1 MKIAGFC
8 SGHDCSYAILENGI
22 PIIHNELERFTREK
36 EPIGDSIQFMFDTYE
51 QSDDIKHFTHCQD
64 SWNGGIQKRYPE
76 SFQRINSIV
85 EKNNGEYFIPGHHQ
99 SHAANAFFSSNYEK
113 ALIITIDGG
122 GRDFDSNGN
131 EIISAFTV
139 WEGEGTKIQPITI
152 LPDSSLNIGWK
163 WLDCTGK
170 IFGLSTGHPRGNQAG
185 TVMAMASIGNPEMH
199 FEPFYHYLKRDS
211 NLQLNFGIFQEIAE
225 KSEQDKFDIAASLQ
239 KATEHVIYDLIKP
252 YIDAYEHDMLCLSG
266 GVVLNSVTMGKI
278 FEWFPK
284 IKNVYICPVPYDA
297 GLAIGSAQYVWH
309 HILNNPRIQWN
320 DSCTPYLGKIY
331 SFEEIKQD
339 LDKFDNSIVIQHDVD
354 IDMLVDLFIDPI
366 GNVIS
371 LFNNGSESGRR
382 ALGNRSIIADARN
395 TNMKQI
401 INDKV
406 KHRQWYRPFAPSILR
421 EDVSNWFV
429 RDLDSPYMSFVI
441 PFKEE
446 VKHLVPA
453 VVHLDGT
460 GRLQTVTEQDNPW
473 YYRFIKKVKEKT
485 NIPLILNTSFNDR
498 EPIVETPE
506 HAIACFLG
514 TNIDYLYFCQYNIL
528 IRKK

>member
-51 QSDDIKHFTHCQD
+51 DFNDITHFTHCYD
-64 SWNGGIQKRYPE
+64 SWNGGIQNRYPN
-76 SFQRINSIV
+76 SFNRLSKIV
-85 EKNNGEYFIPGHHQ
+85 TDNNGRYIVPGHHQ
-99 SHAANAFFSSNYEK
+99 SHAANAFFSSNFDE

-122 GRDFDSNGN
+122 GRDFDVNGN

-139 WEGEGTKIQPITI
+139 WTGNDTKIKPVDIIPYQ
-152 LPDSSLNIGWK
+152 SLNIGWK
-163 WLDCTGK
+163 WLECTGQ

-185 TVMAMASIGNPEMH
+185 TVMAMASIGDGNKY
-199 FEPFYHYLKRDS
+199 FDIFYSFLKLHS
-211 NLQLNFGIFQEIAE
+211 TYQLDFNTFRNIANQ
-225 KSEQDKFDIAASLQ
+225 SEQDKFDIASSLQ
-239 KATEHVIYDLIKP
+239 NATEHVIKEMIQQ
-252 YIDAYEHDMLCLSG
+252 YIDRFDYDKLCLSG
-266 GVVLNSVTMGKI
+266 GVVLNSVAMGKLYD
-278 FEWFPK
+278 WFPS
-284 IKNVYICPVPYDA
+284 IKEIYICPVPYDA
-297 GLAIGSAQYVWH
+297 GLAIGSAQFVWH
-309 HILNNPRIQWN
+309 HELNQPRINWK

-331 SFEEIKQD
+331 SVHEVLTDIK
-339 LDKFDNSIVIQHDVD
+339 KFNDQLNIQYDVD
-354 IDMLVDLFIDPI
+354 MAEVVELLTNEQ

-382 ALGNRSIIADARN
+382 ALGNRSIIADSRN
-395 TNMKQI
+395 KDMKQI

-406 KHRQWYRPFAPSILR
+406 KHRQWFRPFAPSILR
-421 EDVSNWFV
+421 EDVNEWFV
-429 RDLDSPYMSFVI
+429 RDLESPYMSFVI
-441 PFKEE
+441 PFKEN

-460 GRLQTVTEQDNPW
+460 GRLQTVTDSDNPW
-473 YYRFIKKVKEKT
+473 YYHFIKMVKHKT
-485 NIPLILNTSFNDR
+485 NVPMILNTSFNDR

-506 HAIACFLG
+506 HAINCFLA

-528 IRKK
+528 ISKK

>member
-22 PIIHNELERFTREK
+22 PVIHNELERFTREK

-51 QSDDIKHFTHCQD
+51 HVEDIAHFTHCFD
-64 SWNGGIQKRYPE
+64 SWNGGIQTRYPN
-76 SFQRINSIV
+76 SFNRIKGIV
-85 EKNNGEYFIPGHHQ
+85 ESNNGNYFIPGHHQ
-99 SHAANAFFSSNYEK
+99 SHAANAFFSSNFND

-122 GRDFDSNGN
+122 GRDYDSNGN

-139 WEGEGTKIQPITI
+139 WTGNDTKIQPVEI
-152 LPDSSLNIGWK
+152 LPQTSLNIGWK
-163 WLDCTGK
+163 WLECTGQ

-185 TVMAMASIGNPEMH
+185 TVMAMASLGDKNKY
-199 FEPFYHYLKRDS
+199 FDVFYEFLKPNSNHVIDFNLFRD
-211 NLQLNFGIFQEIAE
+211 IANQ
-225 KSEQDKFDIAASLQ
+225 SEYHKFDIASSLQ
-239 KATEHVIYDLIKP
+239 YATERVIRELIQHYVDLYDYDK
-252 YIDAYEHDMLCLSG
+252 LCLSG
-266 GVVLNSVTMGKI
+266 GVVLNSVAMGKLY
-278 FEWFPK
+278 EWFPK
-284 IKNVYICPVPYDA
+284 IKEIYICPVPYDA

-309 HILNNPRIQWN
+309 HILNQPRITWN

-331 SFEEIKQD
+331 TKQD
-339 LDKFDNSIVIQHDVD
+339 VLTDIEKFKDQLIVKFDVD
-354 IDMLVDLFIDPI
+354 MNAVVDLVTDDN

-395 TNMKQI
+395 EHMKQI

-406 KHRQWYRPFAPSILR
+406 KHRQWFRPFAPSILR
-421 EDVSNWFV
+421 EDVKDWFE
-429 RDLDSPYMSFVI
+429 RDIDSPYMSFVI
-441 PFKEE
+441 AFKEQ

-460 GRLQTVTEQDNPW
+460 GRLQTVTESDNPW
-473 YYRFIKKVKEKT
+473 YYRFIKAIKTKT
-485 NIPLILNTSFNDR
+485 NVPIILNTSFNDR

-506 HAIACFLG
+506 HAISCFLG

-528 IRKK
+528 ICKK